1 MMHMDLIGIN
11 NLTHGKVL
19 EVLKDRE
26 AIAFDTKIGPLIE
39 IYGDHLKTGIRRRM
53 SS

>member
-11 NLTHGKVL
+11 NLTHGKAL

-26 AIAFDTKIGPLIE
+26 AIAFETRVGPLLE
-39 IYGDHLKTGIRRRM
+39 IYDDRLKTGIRRRM
-53 SS
+53 R